1 VRAESALEHRLNMSQ
16 EPQLCVCQGNLES
29 RCRTCYRLQALIVTS
44 HHLDGWGWL
53 RVVDCVCLHLACRD
67 HQLED
72 AYRYRYFVLVLQ
84 MLGVGV
90 CIATLIGVGNTCRY
104 RYINYTHIVLV
115 YGT

>member
-1 VRAESALEHRLNMSQ
+1 M
-16 EPQLCVCQGNLES
+16 
-29 RCRTCYRLQALIVTS
+29 
-44 HHLDGWGWL
+44 
-53 RVVDCVCLHLACRD
+53 
-67 HQLED
+67 
-72 AYRYRYFVLVLQ
+72 LVLQ